1 MPRTKRRRGQRG
13 APNVVEA
20 AVETLGGPIPTA
32 AAAGT
37 AMPTVYLAMRE
48 GRFRLAT
55 AVLRIAAALEPDDAE
70 RQLALARRLAAL
82 PD

>member
-1 MPRTKRRRGQRG
+1 
-13 APNVVEA
+13 
-20 AVETLGGPIPTA
+20 
-32 AAAGT
+32 
-37 AMPTVYLAMRE
+37 MPTVYLAMRE